1 MLKDYKELK
10 ENYFIMGGHLADDLC
25 QGALPAILSFMYLEG
40 KLTSYADIAFL
51 IMATTMVNAVA
62 QPLTGLLADRRP
74 RPWFMC
80 AGMLIAALGIM
91 FIGFVDN
98 FALLFLLVAI
108 NGVGVATFHPAAGKL
123 ANLFAK
129 QHLLGKGM
137 SIFSVGG
144 NVGYALGP
152 VYFTAGYVLFGLHAT
167 LLICIPALIMTV
179 FFVRKNKMYTEMSL
193 QALAQAKVQKE
204 TAGLKENYKG
214 TLILLALVF
223 ARSAA
228 MFSLTAFLP
237 LYFVHVLGKPEEGAA
252 LTNSAIAIC
261 GAAATLIGGSFS
273 DKLGFTQ
280 LLRIT
285 SFAAVPFALIFV
297 LTDNAPLAL
306 TALMIAS
313 FAYYMGMSPIVII
326 GQKFLCLH
334 LGMATGLT
342 VGLGISFGGIIAP
355 VLGSVGDSYGLG
367 ATMQIIVG
375 LLALAAVISVFIPK
389 VNGRLQNKS
398 TPAKAKAEAQ
408 DQARAPASEPAPSP
422 APSPAPASDPV
433 PAPAAAAVSA
443 PAAAAA
449 RSEAADSRD

>member
-1 MLKDYKELK
+1 MAFLQDYKELK

-40 KLTSYADIAFL
+40 KLDSYADVAFL

-74 RPWFMC
+74 RPFFMC

-91 FIGFVDN
+91 FIGFIDN
-98 FALLFLLVAI
+98 FALLFALVAL

-123 ANLFAK
+123 ANIFAK
-129 QHLLGKGM
+129 NHLGKGM

-144 NVGYALGP
+144 NIGYALGP
-152 VYFTAGYVLFGLHAT
+152 LYFTAGYMFFGLKAT
-167 LLICIPALIMTV
+167 LLICLPALFMA
-179 FFVRKNKMYTEMSL
+179 FFFIRKNRMYREMSEASL
-193 QALAQAKVQKE
+193 RQAKAQKE
-204 TAGLKENYKG
+204 TEGLKENYKG

-237 LYFVHVLGKPEEGAA
+237 LYFVDVLHKPEEGAA

-273 DKLGFTQ
+273 DRFGFTQ
-280 LLRIT
+280 LVRLT

-306 TALMIAS
+306 GALMLCS
-313 FAYYMGMSPIVII
+313 FAYYMAMSPIVII
-326 GQKFLCLH
+326 GQRFLCLH

-355 VLGSVGDSYGLG
+355 VLGTVGDHYGLLT
-367 ATMQIIVG
+367 TMQIVAG
-375 LLALAAVISVFIPK
+375 LLALSALISLFVPK
-389 VNGRLQNKS
+389 VNGRNIKG
-398 TPAKAKAEAQ
+398 
-408 DQARAPASEPAPSP
+408 
-422 APSPAPASDPV
+422 
-433 PAPAAAAVSA
+433 
-443 PAAAAA
+443 
-449 RSEAADSRD
+449 

>member
-1 MLKDYKELK
+1 MLQEYKELK

-91 FIGFVDN
+91 FIGFVDD

-108 NGVGVATFHPAAGKL
+108 NGVGVATFHPSAGKL
-123 ANLFAK
+123 ANIFAK
-129 QHLLGKGM
+129 KHLGKGM

-144 NVGYALGP
+144 NIGYALGP
-152 VYFTAGYVLFGLHAT
+152 VYFTAGYVFFGLHAT
-167 LLICIPALIMTV
+167 LLICIPALIMAV
-179 FFVRKNKMYTEMSL
+179 FFIKKNKMYTEMSQ
-193 QALAQAKVQKE
+193 QALQQAKVQKE
-204 TAGLKENYKG
+204 TAGMKENYKG
-214 TLILLALVF
+214 TAILLALVF

-237 LYFVHVLGKPEEGAA
+237 LYFVHVLDKPEEGAA

-306 TALMIAS
+306 SALMVAS
-313 FAYYMGMSPIVII
+313 FAYYMGMSPTVII
-326 GQKFLCLH
+326 GQKFLCHH

-355 VLGSVGDSYGLG
+355 VLGSVGDTYGLS

-375 LLALAAVISVFIPK
+375 LLALAALISLAIPK
-389 VNGRLQNKS
+389 VNGRLKNKIV
-398 TPAKAKAEAQ
+398 PAQVVAADEAQ
-408 DQARAPASEPAPSP
+408 SAEDKTAAQA
-422 APSPAPASDPV
+422 
-433 PAPAAAAVSA
+433 
-443 PAAAAA
+443 
-449 RSEAADSRD
+449 